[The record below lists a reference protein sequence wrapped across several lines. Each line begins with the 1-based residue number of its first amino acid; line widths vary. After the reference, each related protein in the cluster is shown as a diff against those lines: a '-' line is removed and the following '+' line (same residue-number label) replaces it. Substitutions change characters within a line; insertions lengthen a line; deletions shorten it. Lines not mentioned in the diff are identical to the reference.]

1 MLPSPAPSNDG
12 LLAPL
17 PVAKGHLEPH
27 VSNLPRRRRPTQ
39 LPTPDADT
47 DTDTIPSASSSRSS
61 SPPLKRP
68 LPRTRPTSPPPPS
81 SSQSSSPFPRPT
93 PQYHPPHHYTRANG
107 HVQPHASN
115 VPRRPRP
122 IQVLPGSGIYSLP
135 PSEASDD
142 SGIPDP
148 DFRYNGES
156 RASILARALF
166 YLCASESEWH
176 DGLVEGVYM
185 RLHDLGLVPL
195 PWMGGLRREG
205 LKVVEREIRK
215 MILGL
220 EEEIES
226 C

>member
-39 LPTPDADT
+39 LPTPDT
-47 DTDTIPSASSSRSS
+47 DTDTIPSALSSRSS
-61 SPPLKRP
+61 SPLLKKP
-68 LPRTRPTSPPPPS
+68 LPRTRPTSPPPSS
-81 SSQSSSPFPRPT
+81 SSQSSSPFPRRT
-93 PQYHPPHHYTRANG
+93 PQYNPPHQYTRAKG

-122 IQVLPGSGIYSLP
+122 VQVLPGSGIYSLP
-135 PSEASDD
+135 PSNDSDD

-166 YLCASESEWH
+166 YLCASESKWQE
-176 DGLVEGVYM
+176 GLVEGVYM

-205 LKVVEREIRK
+205 LEVVEWEIRN

-220 EEEIES
+220 EGQIES
-226 C
+226 